1 MFKRKVDNP
10 IADFRLAK
18 LQQHHDRLAASRG
31 AVATEVKRRTET
43 RRCLFVEGD
52 VNDADANARMDAAVF
67 AVQSASASA
76 SVDDALAE
84 VERQL
89 ADVQLRLDPER
100 DQVARAAEGI
110 RRERDAVQLKQ
121 RTDEFVAAAAR
132 LVEALAQVTVVSLTA
147 GKAAAIAVTAV
158 SEIVDATKVI
168 NGDLERYVHLVA
180 SSSAP
185 IRRQS
190 VTLVKMPAPTPTTL
204 SILPPPPEALS
215 GTNSASNSFM
225 PAQIRRSKPS
235 LALASAVELAIN
247 RCQNGSGDTGR
258 YSRSFGLLASVAL
271 PPCGE

>member
-67 AVQSASASA
+67 AVQSASAS
-76 SVDDALAE
+76 VDDALAE

-110 RRERDAVQLKQ
+110 RRERDAVQLMQ
-121 RTDEFVAAAAR
+121 STDEFVAAAAR

-147 GKAAAIAVTAV
+147 SKAAAIAVTAV

-168 NGDLERYVHLVA
+168 NG
-180 SSSAP
+180 
-185 IRRQS
+185 
-190 VTLVKMPAPTPTTL
+190 
-204 SILPPPPEALS
+204 
-215 GTNSASNSFM
+215 
-225 PAQIRRSKPS
+225 
-235 LALASAVELAIN
+235 
-247 RCQNGSGDTGR
+247 
-258 YSRSFGLLASVAL
+258 
-271 PPCGE
+271 